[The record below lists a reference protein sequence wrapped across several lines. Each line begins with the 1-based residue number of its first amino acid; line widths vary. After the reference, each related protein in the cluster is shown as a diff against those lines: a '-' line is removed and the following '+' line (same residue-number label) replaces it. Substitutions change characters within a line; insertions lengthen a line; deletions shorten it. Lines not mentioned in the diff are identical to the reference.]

1 MKQTICVLVCFNI
14 QEKRIEKNSKEI
26 NKYLL
31 ESTSVEQDSEGFGK
45 HKKQYFLADMT
56 QLSPDKL
63 V

>member
-31 ESTSVEQDSEGFGK
+31 ESTSVEQDS
-45 HKKQYFLADMT
+45 
-56 QLSPDKL
+56 
-63 V
+63 